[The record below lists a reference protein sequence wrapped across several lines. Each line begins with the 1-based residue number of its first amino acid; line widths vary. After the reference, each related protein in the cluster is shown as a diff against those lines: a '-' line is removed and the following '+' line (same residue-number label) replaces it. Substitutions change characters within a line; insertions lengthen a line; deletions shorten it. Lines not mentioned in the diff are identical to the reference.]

1 VAFRRP
7 RPSKFGEI
15 PPTRRVQ
22 CPAFVTQSD
31 FSDLAAQHTLG
42 EDPIP
47 EIVIE
52 LAGGRAFEL
61 VWRNE
66 LGGLTFRADR
76 HFVKWNPLGT
86 GIDLELERVR
96 LEWIAGRH
104 PAPRVV
110 ASGSDD
116 GAQWLVS
123 LQVPG
128 ECAVGDTWRSRRPE
142 AIRAIATGLRAIHAI
157 PIDDFPSAWTSEVWV
172 GRTPESLGPRPPLDR
187 PVLVHG
193 DACAPNTLIS
203 SAGEWT
209 GNVDF
214 GDLAVGD
221 RWADLAI
228 ASLSLDWNFG
238 EGHQGELF
246 DAYEIEPDEER
257 IRYYRA
263 LWHLES

>member
-1 VAFRRP
+1 MTEP
-7 RPSKFGEI
+7 
-15 PPTRRVQ
+15 
-22 CPAFVTQSD
+22 D

-42 EDPIP
+42 DETIP
-47 EIVIE
+47 EIVTE
-52 LAGGRAFEL
+52 LAGGRPVEL
-61 VWRNE
+61 VWRND
-66 LGGLTFRADR
+66 LGGLTFRVDDQ
-76 HFVKWNPLGT
+76 FVKWNPQGT
-86 GIDLELERVR
+86 GIDLERERVR

-104 PAPRVV
+104 PAPGVV

-116 GAQWLVS
+116 EAQWLVS
-123 LQVPG
+123 VAVPG
-128 ECAVGDTWRSRRPE
+128 ESAVGDTWRSRRPE
-142 AIRAIATGLRAIHAI
+142 AIQAIATGLRAIHAI
-157 PIDDFPSAWTSEVWV
+157 PIDDFPSGWTSEVWV
-172 GRTPESLGPRPPLDR
+172 GRTGSLGTRPPLDR

-246 DAYEIEPDEER
+246 DDYGIEPDEER

-263 LWHLES
+263 LWDLES

>member
-1 VAFRRP
+1 MT
-7 RPSKFGEI
+7 E
-15 PPTRRVQ
+15 
-22 CPAFVTQSD
+22 SD

-42 EDPIP
+42 DEPIP
-47 EIVIE
+47 EIVME
-52 LAGGRAFEL
+52 LAGGRPVEL
-61 VWRNE
+61 VWRND
-66 LGGLTFRADR
+66 LGGLTFRLDDQ
-76 HFVKWNPLGT
+76 FVKWNPHGT
-86 GIDLELERVR
+86 GIDLERERVR

-116 GAQWLVS
+116 EAQWLVS
-123 LQVPG
+123 VAVPG
-128 ECAVGDTWRSRRPE
+128 ESAVGDRWRSRRPE
-142 AIRAIATGLRAIHAI
+142 AIQAIATGLRAIHAI
-157 PIDDFPSAWTSEVWV
+157 PVDEFPSTWTSEVWV
-172 GRTPESLGPRPPLDR
+172 GRTPESLGTRPPLDR

-228 ASLSLDWNFG
+228 ASMSLDWNFG

-246 DAYEIEPDEER
+246 DGYGIEPDEER

-263 LWHLES
+263 LWDLES